1 METIVQAV
9 LAHGQETP
17 DKLALALKAQQVTYG
32 QLCRRIVAAALRLQK
47 EHGVQKD
54 DLVMISAVSKP
65 EFVVSMLAVQ
75 YLGAV
80 SVPVDKS
87 AKPGSLQELGTF
99 IQPKLVLTDAKLD
112 DPSLRKAS
120 LRELCADTGEDAD
133 TLSYEPPDKND
144 LAELLFTT
152 GTTGKPKGV
161 MLTYS
166 IIYANTLNTWRG
178 IGISGDDRI
187 LLPLPLNHSFGL
199 RVLRAALYA
208 GASVILQN
216 GFIFAKDL
224 GTNIKTYQ
232 CTGMVSVPASMEM
245 LLQQMGDQ
253 FTQVLGSLR
262 YIEISAGSLPVDRKR
277 KLLEQLPN
285 VHLYNTWGSSET
297 GGAVFLDCTVH
308 PDKLDTIGRP
318 IKGIELKAV
327 DGNGRAIE
335 AQDVNSAG
343 RMALRGPMQMAGYY
357 HMPEATAETLV
368 DGWLYTNDMIYVDSD
383 GFVHM
388 LGRADDIIN
397 VGGEKVSPI
406 EVENAAQEF
415 EGIQECAC
423 IGVEDP
429 DGLLGWVPVLYVV
442 PEGVE
447 LHKDQLTRFLS
458 ERLERYKLPQRV
470 VLLPQ
475 LPRNRMQKIDR
486 KALKELWKENGVQ
499 ELMNETVRTILG
511 RRSVREFTDKP
522 IPKALLDV
530 IVQTGIYAPSGH
542 NMQTWQ
548 FTVMR
553 GQEQIQKL
561 KEVMGRVAKEKR
573 VIFHGFN
580 NPTTVVLVSN
590 DRRNAD
596 GIQDSSCAVQNI
608 MLAAHSFGVG
618 SVWINALMTI
628 CDEPEIR
635 ALLRGYGIS
644 DTHIVWATIAMG
656 WPAQPGKLLAKKQ
669 DVIKYLEPKEE

>member
-1 METIVQAV
+1 MQAV
-9 LAHGQETP
+9 FAHGQETP
-17 DKLALALKAQQVTYG
+17 DKLALALKTQQVTYE
-32 QLCRRIVAAALRLQK
+32 QLCRRIMAVADRLQREYGITK
-47 EHGVQKD
+47 G
-54 DLVMISAVSKP
+54 DLVMLSAVSKP

-80 SVPVDKS
+80 FVPIDKS
-87 AKPGSLQELGTF
+87 AKPGSLQELGAF
-99 IQPKLVLTDAKLD
+99 IQPKIVLTDAKLN

-120 LRELCADTGEDAD
+120 LRELCAGTGEDAD

-178 IGISGDDRI
+178 IGIKGDDRI

-216 GFIFAKDL
+216 GFTFAKDL
-224 GTNIKTYQ
+224 ETNIKTYQ
-232 CTGMVSVPASMEM
+232 CTGMASVPASMEM
-245 LLQQMGDQ
+245 LCRQMGEHFAQ
-253 FTQVLGSLR
+253 ALGGLR
-262 YIEISAGSLPVDRKR
+262 YIEIGAGSLPVDRKR
-277 KLLEQLPN
+277 KLLKQLPN
-285 VHLYNTWGSSET
+285 VRLYNTWGSSET
-297 GGAVFLDCTVH
+297 GGAVFLDCTAH
-308 PDKLDTIGRP
+308 PDKLDTIGRLAE
-318 IKGIELKAV
+318 GIAFKAV
-327 DGNGRAIE
+327 DAQGRTVQAR
-335 AQDVNSAG
+335 DLSTAG
-343 RMALRGPMQMAGYY
+343 RMALQGPMQMAGYY

-368 DGWLYTNDMIYVDSD
+368 DGWLYTNDMVYMDDD

-406 EVENAAQEF
+406 EVENTAQEF
-415 EGIQECAC
+415 DEVRECAC

-429 DGLLGWVPVLYVV
+429 DEMLGWVPVLYVV

-470 VLLPQ
+470 VLLQQ

-486 KALKELWKENGVQ
+486 KALKELWKENGGR
-499 ELMNETVRTILG
+499 ELINETIRTILT

-522 IPKALLDV
+522 IPKTLLDV

-548 FTVMR
+548 FTVM
-553 GQEQIQKL
+553 QEQDQIQNL
-561 KEVMGRVAKEKR
+561 KEAMGRVAKEKR
-573 VIFHGFN
+573 VHFYGFN
-580 NPTTVVLVSN
+580 NPVVMVLVSN

-596 GIQDSSCAVQNI
+596 GIQDSSCAAQNI

-635 ALLRGYGIS
+635 ALLRGYGIP
-644 DTHIVWATIAMG
+644 DTHIVWAAIAMG

-669 DVIKYLEPKEE
+669 DVIKYLESKEE

>member
-1 METIVQAV
+1 METIVQTV

-32 QLCRRIVAAALRLQK
+32 QLSRHIVTVAGRLQK
-47 EHGVQKD
+47 EYGIQKG

-65 EFVVSMLAVQ
+65 EYVIAMLAVQ
-75 YLGAV
+75 YLNAV

-87 AKPGSLQELGTF
+87 AKPGTLHDLGAF
-99 IQPKLVLTDAKLD
+99 IRPKLVLTDAKLD
-112 DPSLRKAS
+112 DPGLHKAS
-120 LRELCADTGEDAD
+120 LRELCAAAEDPD
-133 TLSYEPPDKND
+133 VLPYQQPDEEDLS
-144 LAELLFTT
+144 ELLFTT

-161 MLTYS
+161 MLTYG
-166 IIYANTLNTWRG
+166 IIYANTLNTWKN
-178 IGISGDDRI
+178 IGITGEDRI

-199 RVLRAALYA
+199 RVLRAALCV

-216 GFIFAKDL
+216 GFVFAKDL
-224 GTNIKTYQ
+224 EANINAYH
-232 CTGMVSVPASMEM
+232 CTGMASAPASMEM
-245 LLQQMGDQ
+245 LHRQMGEQ
-253 FTQVLGSLR
+253 FAQSLGNLR

-277 KLLEQLPN
+277 ELLQQLPN
-285 VHLYNTWGSSET
+285 VRLYNTWGSSET
-297 GGAVFLDCTVH
+297 GGAVFLDCTAH

-318 IKGIELKAV
+318 AEGIAFKAV
-327 DGNGRAIE
+327 DAEGRTVQAH
-335 AQDVNSAG
+335 DLNTAG
-343 RMALRGPMQMAGYY
+343 RMALQGPMQMAGYY
-357 HMPEATAETLV
+357 HMPEITAETLV
-368 DGWLYTNDMIYVDSD
+368 DGWLLTNDMVYMDDD

-415 EGIQECAC
+415 DEVRECAC

-442 PEGVE
+442 QEGPGF
-447 LHKDQLTRFLS
+447 HKDQLARFLS

-470 VLLPQ
+470 IPLYH
-475 LPRNRMQKIDR
+475 LPRNRMQKVDR
-486 KALKELWKENGVQ
+486 NALKELWRKNGDQ
-499 ELMNETVRTILG
+499 ELMNETILTILN

-522 IPKALLDV
+522 VPKALLDV
-530 IVQTGIYAPSGH
+530 ILQAGIYAPSGH

-548 FTVMR
+548 FTVLR
-553 GQEQIQKL
+553 EPDQIQKL
-561 KEVMGRVAKEKR
+561 KEPMGRVAKKKR
-573 VIFHGFN
+573 VHFYGFN

-596 GIQDSSCAVQNI
+596 GIQDSSCAAQNI

-635 ALLRGYGIS
+635 ALLRGYGIP
-644 DTHIVWATIAMG
+644 DTHIVWAAIVMG
-656 WPAQPGKLLAKKQ
+656 WPAEPGKLLAKKQ
-669 DVIKYLEPKEE
+669 NVIKYL